1 MGEGRGG
8 RGGKRRAG
16 ELKYYIHTD
25 RHTDPLTKR
34 VIEELSLLEILCVI
48 SNTYPE

>member
-1 MGEGRGG
+1 MGWEGGGRGEEGRG
-8 RGGKRRAG
+8 G

-34 VIEELSLLEILCVI
+34 VKEELSFLEILCFI
-48 SNTYPE
+48 SNT